1 MMDFSIPLAG
11 LNQAASSLDK
21 AAAKLAK
28 AGFSPEGDTV
38 DVSAVMVNLM
48 QVRNDFGANLKV
60 IRTQDE
66 MTKNLLN
73 TLG

>member
-1 MMDFSIPLAG
+1 MIDFSIPLTGLSHATSS
-11 LNQAASSLDK
+11 LNQT
-21 AAAKLAK
+21 AAKLAK

-38 DVSAVMVNLM
+38 DVSAEMVNLM

-60 IRTQDE
+60 IQTQDE
-66 MTKNLLN
+66 MTKALLS